1 MSAPLQCHFPL
12 DTRTR
17 AHACTGTGQHRQGA
31 GSRRRTAHKTSL
43 RIIQIFEAES
53 PCKLGV
59 GCLFG
64 AKMPQTLSSADVR
77 LPSHRQSTSPT
88 APPFH
93 NCTWQRLLA
102 AAISYN

>member
-43 RIIQIFEAES
+43 RIIQIGKADEL
-53 PCKLGV
+53 PVHNRKWV
-59 GCLFG
+59 GN
-64 AKMPQTLSSADVR
+64 QTNR
-77 LPSHRQSTSPT
+77 GGYI
-88 APPFH
+88 
-93 NCTWQRLLA
+93 W
-102 AAISYN
+102 